1 MPDHDAAMPT
11 YAYRDL
17 DDPRVRPYLDLRS
30 QRHAESAGLFVVEG
44 RLMVERL
51 LASHFRV
58 HSLLV
63 DPQYAEEFAA
73 RYPRVDLFV
82 PESGKADELIGY
94 HFHRGVLACG
104 YRKDPSAWESALPP
118 RERSSLVVVLPM
130 TQDSENVGGIVRST
144 AALGGDA
151 VFLGRQSA
159 DPFGRRSLRVSMG
172 TGLKLPV
179 YQHDDALATA
189 RRLRDEHGYSLVGA
203 ALDPRA
209 VELGDY
215 AKRPARIA
223 LCLGN
228 EAAGLD
234 PEWLGA
240 CDTLLRLDMER
251 QTDSLN
257 VSVAA
262 GVFLY
267 ALQRRCEIG

>member
-1 MPDHDAAMPT
+1 MLDDDSAMPSFV
-11 YAYRDL
+11 YRDL
-17 DDPRVRPYLDLRS
+17 NDPRVRPYLDLRR
-30 QRHAESAGLFVVEG
+30 QRHADLAGLFVVEG

-51 LASHFRV
+51 LASDFRI

-63 DPQYAEEFAA
+63 DPQYAEEFAE
-73 RYPRVDLFV
+73 RYPDVDLFV
-82 PESGKADELIGY
+82 PESGKAADLIGFN
-94 HFHRGVLACG
+94 FHRGVLACG
-104 YRKDPSAWESALPP
+104 YRKEASAWECALPP
-118 RERSSLVVVLPM
+118 RERASVVVLLPM
-130 TQDSENVGGIVRST
+130 TQDPENVGGIVRST

-159 DPFGRRSLRVSMG
+159 DPFSRRSLRVSMG

-179 YQHDDALATA
+179 YQHDDALETA
-189 RRLRDEHGYSLVGA
+189 KRLRDRHGYSLVGA

-209 VELGDY
+209 IELGDY
-215 AKRPARIA
+215 AKRAARIA

-228 EAAGLD
+228 EATGLD
-234 PEWLGA
+234 GDWLET

>member
-1 MPDHDAAMPT
+1 MPT
-11 YAYRDL
+11 YVYRDL
-17 DDPRVRPYLDLRS
+17 EDPRVRPYLDLRRR
-30 QRHAESAGLFVVEG
+30 RHAESAGLFVVEG

-51 LASHFRV
+51 LASDFLI

-73 RYPRVDLFV
+73 RYPGVDLFV
-82 PESGKADELIGY
+82 PESGRAKDLVGY
-94 HFHRGVLACG
+94 DFHRGVLACG
-104 YRKDPSAWESALPP
+104 YRKDASVWESALPP
-118 RERSSLVVVLPM
+118 RERPSLVVLLPM
-130 TQDSENVGGIVRST
+130 TQDPENVGGIVRST

-151 VFLGRQSA
+151 VFLGKQSA
-159 DPFGRRSLRVSMG
+159 DPFSRRSLRVSMG

-179 YQHDDALATA
+179 FQHDDALATA
-189 RRLRDEHGYSLVGA
+189 RRLGSEHGYSLVGA
-203 ALDPRA
+203 ALDSRA
-209 VELGDY
+209 IELSDFR
-215 AKRPARIA
+215 KRPARIA

-234 PEWLGA
+234 SDWLDA

-267 ALQRRCEIG
+267 ALQRRCEIE